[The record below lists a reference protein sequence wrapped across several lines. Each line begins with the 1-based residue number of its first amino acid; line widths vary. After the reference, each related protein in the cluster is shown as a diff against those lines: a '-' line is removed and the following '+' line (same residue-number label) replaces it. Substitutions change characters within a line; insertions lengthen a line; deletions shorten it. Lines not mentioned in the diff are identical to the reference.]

1 MPDKFKRPESVLLI
15 IATRSGDFL
24 LLRRTQPAGFW
35 QSVTGSLEPGE
46 TPRQA
51 AWRELREET
60 GLSVPTAA
68 LLDLRHRERFPI
80 LPAWRDRYAPNVYE
94 NLEHWFALVLP
105 FRRLIRVN
113 PHEHLEQGWM
123 SAKTAA
129 TLASSWTNRKA
140 IRFLTPLLPA
150 C

>member
-68 LLDLRHRERFPI
+68 LLDLRHRERFPM
-80 LPAWRDRYAPNVYE
+80 PGETAMPPTFTRTSNTGSPSFY
-94 NLEHWFALVLP
+94 P
-105 FRRLIRVN
+105 FGV
-113 PHEHLEQGWM
+113 
-123 SAKTAA
+123 
-129 TLASSWTNRKA
+129 
-140 IRFLTPLLPA
+140 
-150 C
+150 